1 MILDNKLSIKMS
13 KMILCIRDAEDTQA
27 DHLRGLPST
36 IRWVPDL
43 RYMRGTPAFLS
54 LCLSPLSLV
63 RA

>member
-1 MILDNKLSIKMS
+1 MS
-13 KMILCIRDAEDTQA
+13 KMMLYTLDAEDNQA
-27 DHLRGLPST
+27 HHLRGLPST